1 MERTYH
7 TPRPDGEAE
16 GTLKTQLVQGLQPAL
31 GEALEIWKGQ
41 VQELVQGAMAQS
53 VAALVEAVLRASA
66 AELAGPPSQGRA
78 RGDALWHGQQP
89 GRVALPGGF
98 QVRVLRPRLR
108 SRTGREIA
116 IPAYVQLQQRERAQR
131 RMLEVLMRG
140 VSTRNYRAVLPAMAE
155 AAGVSRSSVSREA
168 MQAAE
173 EQLRTLMAR
182 PLAGLDVC
190 VIYVDGMV
198 YGRHHVIGAVGVDA
212 TGRKHVLGVQDGA
225 TENAAAVKDLLE
237 NLVSRGLN
245 AVAPKLFVIDG
256 AKALRNAIGA
266 IFGPH
271 HPVQRC
277 RIHKIRNVLDR
288 LPRRL
293 RPDMAAAMRAAYRL
307 SVVEGEHRLRHLASS
322 LECSHPAAA
331 RSLLEGL
338 DEIFTLNRLNLPLGL
353 HRCLSSTNIIES
365 PHAGVRMRVRRV
377 THWRSGAM
385 AARWAASA
393 FLSTELSFKR
403 LMGYRDLPVLKAV
416 LQRLDQAAAAAHGVA

>member
-1 MERTYH
+1 MSKGDRRTAEEQSRQGQRQLPLRELVREALFDTVIVSGLEYVGEVLEEERTALCG
-7 TPRPDGEAE
+7 PRYQHDRQRRALRAGSGPSSLSLGGRRVAVERPRARSVDGEE
-16 GTLKTQLVQGLQPAL
+16 LTLPSWRAWSARDPLEQRAIEQMLVGVSTRRYPRS
-31 GEALEIWKGQ
+31 LE
-41 VQELVQGAMAQS
+41 
-53 VAALVEAVLRASA
+53 
-66 AELAGPPSQGRA
+66 
-78 RGDALWHGQQP
+78 
-89 GRVALPGGF
+89 ALPGGLRIRGIGKSAVSERF
-98 QVRVLRPRLR
+98 VLGTARKLAALMQRKLGGLQLIAVMIDGVRFADHVVL
-108 SRTGREIA
+108 A
-116 IPAYVQLQQRERAQR
+116 
-131 RMLEVLMRG
+131 
-140 VSTRNYRAVLPAMAE
+140 
-155 AAGVSRSSVSREA
+155 
-168 MQAAE
+168 
-173 EQLRTLMAR
+173 
-182 PLAGLDVC
+182 
-190 VIYVDGMV
+190 
-198 YGRHHVIGAVGVDA
+198 AVGVD
-212 TGRKHVLGVQDGA
+212 TGGKKHVLGLREGA
-225 TENAAAVKDLLE
+225 TENTAACKALLADLIE
-237 NLVSRGLN
+237 RGLSTERTL
-245 AVAPKLFVIDG
+245 LFVIDG